1 MRVVAIMPARMASTR
16 FPGKPLA
23 RIHGRSMIEHVYYRT
38 KCSNLI
44 NDVYVATC
52 DIEIAK
58 EVKKFK
64 GNTIMTSHT
73 HVRGNDRVA
82 EAVKKLD
89 TDLVI
94 NVQGDEP
101 MVDPDSLDKA
111 ITLMMDKTE
120 VKCLNLISKIKD
132 WDTFI
137 SQDVVKTTFDKN
149 NRVLYFSREPIPSCA
164 MDDFNNAYKQIG
176 IYLVQKE
183 LLLEYT
189 KWDETPL
196 EKKEKVDM
204 LRFLENGISIYSFLV
219 KDMISVDLPE
229 ERIIVENLLSKDKLY
244 NKLFK

>member
-1 MRVVAIMPARMASTR
+1 M
-16 FPGKPLA
+16 
-23 RIHGRSMIEHVYYRT
+23 E
-38 KCSNLI
+38 KCKQILLLI
-44 NDVYVATC
+44 
-52 DIEIAK
+52 
-58 EVKKFK
+58 
-64 GNTIMTSHT
+64 
-73 HVRGNDRVA
+73 
-82 EAVKKLD
+82 
-89 TDLVI
+89 
-94 NVQGDEP
+94 
-101 MVDPDSLDKA
+101 
-111 ITLMMDKTE
+111 
-120 VKCLNLISKIKD
+120 KIKD

-149 NRVLYFSREPIPSCA
+149 NRVLYFSREPIPSCTR
-164 MDDFNNAYKQIG
+164 DDFNNAYKQIG